1 MRCNE
6 YVFNKLYPETVTTG
20 SVFDRIMNTYAKR
33 LNSKDIAR
41 KAGVSQ
47 TTVSRVLSGHPN
59 VREATKLRV
68 LKVIEDAGYQPN
80 AFARAMKTQMSG
92 VIGVVVSRI
101 TNPVVPEILLGL
113 GTELT
118 ARGRQMVVWNTDAEG
133 EDGVIRAI
141 RQRAVDGLIFTA
153 ATDDSKALDVALQST
168 LGVVLLNRTVA
179 DADCDQVAGDNRN
192 GARLLAQYLVD
203 SGRRRFAL
211 VNGPLNR
218 STLREREEGL
228 RSGLADA
235 GMAIDESRYVSAPF
249 SHDVFRQAAIELMA
263 LPEPPDVICC
273 GNDVIGLGVLCGLKA
288 AGHDVPDD
296 VWVAGFDGIEMA
308 GWDVFDM
315 TTVRQ
320 PLEMMVFSAV
330 DNLVETIEGR
340 RPAHSIRRFE
350 TELVVRSTTANA
362 PFSTKT
368 TGASR
373 KGGKHDN
380 AHDT

>member
-1 MRCNE
+1 MRDEKQATSN
-6 YVFNKLYPETVTTG
+6 L
-20 SVFDRIMNTYAKR
+20 FDEFMNTYAKR

-68 LKVIEDAGYQPN
+68 LKIIEDAGYQPN
-80 AFARAMKTQMSG
+80 AFARAMKTQTSG

-118 ARGRQMVVWNTDAEG
+118 ARGKQMVVWNTDAEG
-133 EDGVIRAI
+133 EEGVIRAI

-153 ATDDSKALDVALQST
+153 ATDGSKALDVALQST
-168 LGVVLLNRTVA
+168 LGVVLLNRTVKA
-179 DADCDQVAGDNRN
+179 ADCDQVAGDNRN
-192 GARLLAQYLVD
+192 GARLLAQYLID
-203 SGRRRFAL
+203 SGRRQFAL

-228 RSGLADA
+228 RGGLADA
-235 GMAIDESRYVSAPF
+235 GLTIADKHYVSAPF

-263 LPEPPDVICC
+263 LPETPDVICC

-288 AGHDVPDD
+288 AGHVVPED
-296 VWVAGFDGIEMA
+296 VWVTGFDGIEMA

-320 PLEMMVFSAV
+320 PLELMVFNAV
-330 DNLVETIEGR
+330 GMLIDTVEGR
-340 RPAHSIRRFE
+340 RPDHSIRRFE

-362 PFSTKT
+362 PFSTKI

-373 KGGKHDN
+373 KGERHDH